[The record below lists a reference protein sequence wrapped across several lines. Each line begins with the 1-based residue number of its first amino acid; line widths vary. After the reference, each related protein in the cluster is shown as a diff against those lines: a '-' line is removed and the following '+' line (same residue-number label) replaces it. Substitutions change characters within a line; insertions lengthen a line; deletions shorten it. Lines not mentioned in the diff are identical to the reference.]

1 MNNCFSVIVQMFS
14 KTVVNSVPFCYNCFD
29 NSEKTSLIS
38 YERCTPNVIA
48 HFVFIKIVVCSIVF
62 ISSCQIL
69 TKCKAAILKFS
80 VPAIIPSR

>member
-1 MNNCFSVIVQMFS
+1 MNNCFSVIAQMFS

-29 NSEKTSLIS
+29 NSAKTSSIS

-48 HFVFIKIVVCSIVF
+48 NFVFITIVVCSIAF
-62 ISSCQIL
+62 ISSCRSL

-80 VPAIIPSR
+80 VPAIITSR

>member
-1 MNNCFSVIVQMFS
+1 MKNCFSVIAQMFS

-29 NSEKTSLIS
+29 NSAKTSLIS

-48 HFVFIKIVVCSIVF
+48 HFVFIRIVVCSIAF
-62 ISSCQIL
+62 ISSGQTL

-80 VPAIIPSR
+80 VLAIITSR